1 MHKFFNDKLIDA
13 QSNNWVDLYIPK
25 GLRPYFKLSRLDRP
39 IGSWL
44 LVIPCWWGV
53 FLSTNVNPISL
64 TGNSIYIL
72 IACYVGG
79 ILMRGA
85 GCTWNDITDAK
96 LDAMVS
102 RTRNRPIPAGHI
114 SKFQAF
120 LWLIFQCS
128 LALGI
133 LLTFNSLAIILGFIS
148 LITVVIYP
156 FAKRFTYWPQ
166 FFLGLSFNWG
176 ILLAYAANS
185 GTLDYF
191 CIGLY
196 ISAIAW
202 TIFYDTIYSFQD
214 LDDDKEVGI
223 KSTGILFEANPKW
236 YLSIFIAFIFI
247 TVGSVFYYLS
257 NRNLIQIFILTSGVF
272 FFSMHL
278 VFQLSNLD
286 IRNPKNCLDTFK
298 SNRTA
303 GLILTGFMILATLTN
318 SFSL

>member
-13 QSNNWVDLYIPK
+13 QSNNWVDLYVPK

-44 LVIPCWWGV
+44 LIIPCWWGI
-53 FLSTNVNPISL
+53 FLSTNVDPKLL
-64 TGNSIYIL
+64 TGNSLYLL
-72 IACYVGG
+72 IACYIGG
-79 ILMRGA
+79 LLMRGA

-96 LDAMVS
+96 LDAKVL
-102 RTRNRPIPAGHI
+102 RTKNRPIPAGHV
-114 SKFQAF
+114 SKSQAF
-120 LWLIFQCS
+120 LGLILQCG

-133 LLTFNSLAIILGFIS
+133 LVTFNHLAIILGFLS

-196 ISAIAW
+196 IAAIAW

-223 KSTGILFEANPKW
+223 GSTGILFEAKPKQ
-236 YLSIFIAFIFI
+236 YLSMFIAFII
-247 TVGSVFYYLS
+247 MTTGPVFYLLS
-257 NRNLIQIFILTSGVF
+257 NGDLIQIFILTSGIF
-272 FFSMHL
+272 FFSLHL
-278 VFQLSNLD
+278 TLQLIKLD
-286 IRNPKNCLDTFK
+286 IRNREGCLETFK

-303 GLILTGFMILATLTN
+303 GLILTVFMILATLTN
-318 SFSL
+318 FFS

>member
-53 FLSTNVNPISL
+53 FLSTNVDPISL
-64 TGNSIYIL
+64 SSNSIYIL

-79 ILMRGA
+79 VLMRGA
-85 GCTWNDITDAK
+85 GCTWNDITDSK
-96 LDAMVS
+96 LDAQVL
-102 RTRNRPIPAGHI
+102 RTMNRPIPAGQI

-120 LWLIFQCS
+120 LWLILQCG

-133 LLTFNSLAIILGFIS
+133 LLTFNSLAIILGFVS

-185 GTLDYF
+185 GTLDYY

-196 ISAIAW
+196 MSAIAW

-214 LDDDKEVGI
+214 LDDDKQVGI
-223 KSTGILFEANPKW
+223 RSTGILFEANPKQ
-236 YLSIFIAFIFI
+236 YLSMFIVFII
-247 TVGSVFYYLS
+247 MTAGPVFYFLS
-257 NRNLIQIFILTSGVF
+257 NGDVIQIFILTSGIF
-272 FFSMHL
+272 FFSLHL
-278 VFQLSNLD
+278 TLQLSKLD
-286 IRNPKNCLDTFK
+286 IRNREGCLDTFK

-303 GLILTGFMILATLTN
+303 GLILTIFMMLSTLTK
-318 SFSL
+318 FF

>member
-1 MHKFFNDKLIDA
+1 MHKFFNDRLIDA
-13 QSNNWVDLYIPK
+13 QSNNWVDLYIPR

-44 LVIPCWWGV
+44 LIIPCWWGV
-53 FLSTNVNPISL
+53 FLSTNVDPNL
-64 TGNSIYIL
+64 LNGNSIYIL
-72 IACYVGG
+72 IACYIGG
-79 ILMRGA
+79 LLMRGA

-96 LDAMVS
+96 LDAKVL
-102 RTRNRPIPAGHI
+102 RTKNRPIPAGHV
-114 SKFQAF
+114 SKSQAF
-120 LWLIFQCS
+120 LWLILQS
-128 LALGI
+128 GLALGI
-133 LLTFNSLAIILGFIS
+133 LVTFNSLAIILGFLS

-185 GTLDYF
+185 GKIDYF

-214 LDDDKEVGI
+214 LDDDKQVGI
-223 KSTGILFEANPKW
+223 RSTGILFEANPKQ
-236 YLSIFIAFIFI
+236 YLSLFIVFII
-247 TVGSVFYYLS
+247 MTAGPVFYFLS
-257 NRNLIQIFILTSGVF
+257 NGDVIQIFILTSGIF
-272 FFSMHL
+272 FFSLHL
-278 VFQLSNLD
+278 TLQLSKLD
-286 IRNPKNCLDTFK
+286 IRNREGCLDTFK

-303 GLILTGFMILATLTN
+303 GLILTIFMMLSTLTK
-318 SFSL
+318 FF

>member
-1 MHKFFNDKLIDA
+1 MHKFFNDRLIDA
-13 QSNNWVDLYIPK
+13 QSNNWVDLYVPR

-44 LVIPCWWGV
+44 LIIPCWWGV
-53 FLSTNVNPISL
+53 FLSTNVDPILLS
-64 TGNSIYIL
+64 GNSLYIL
-72 IACYVGG
+72 IACYIGG
-79 ILMRGA
+79 LLMRGA
-85 GCTWNDITDAK
+85 GCTWNDITDAG
-96 LDAMVS
+96 LDAKVL
-102 RTRNRPIPAGHI
+102 RTKNRPIPAGHV
-114 SKFQAF
+114 SKTQAF
-120 LWLIFQCS
+120 LWLILQCS

-133 LLTFNSLAIILGFIS
+133 LVTFNRLAIVLGFIS

-166 FFLGLSFNWG
+166 FFLGISFNWG

-214 LDDDKEVGI
+214 LEDDKEVGI
-223 KSTGILFEANPKW
+223 KSTGILFEANPKR
-236 YLSIFIAFIFI
+236 YLSIFIAAIII
-247 TVGSVFYYLS
+247 TAGPVFYFLS
-257 NRNLIQIFILTSGVF
+257 NGDLIQIFILTSGIF
-272 FFSMHL
+272 FFSLHL
-278 VFQLSNLD
+278 IIQLSKLD
-286 IRNPKNCLDTFK
+286 IKNPEDCLETFK

-303 GLILTGFMILATLTN
+303 GLILTGFMIFATITKLFN
-318 SFSL
+318 

>member
-13 QSNNWVDLYIPK
+13 QSNNWVDLYVPRGI
-25 GLRPYFKLSRLDRP
+25 RPYFKLSRLDRP

-44 LVIPCWWGV
+44 LIIPCWWGV
-53 FLSTNVNPISL
+53 FLSTNVDPILLS
-64 TGNSIYIL
+64 GNSLYIL
-72 IACYVGG
+72 ITCYIGG
-79 ILMRGA
+79 LLMRGA
-85 GCTWNDITDAK
+85 GCTWNDITDAG
-96 LDAMVS
+96 LDAKVL
-102 RTRNRPIPAGHI
+102 RTKNRPIPAGHV
-114 SKFQAF
+114 SKTQAF
-120 LWLIFQCS
+120 LWLILQCS

-133 LLTFNSLAIILGFIS
+133 LVTFNRLAIMLGFIS

-166 FFLGLSFNWG
+166 FFLGISFNWG

-214 LDDDKEVGI
+214 LEDDKEVGI
-223 KSTGILFEANPKW
+223 KSTGILFEANPKR
-236 YLSIFIAFIFI
+236 YLSIFIAAIII
-247 TVGSVFYYLS
+247 TAGPVFYFLS
-257 NRNLIQIFILTSGVF
+257 NGDLIQIFILTSGIF
-272 FFSMHL
+272 FFSLHL
-278 VFQLSNLD
+278 IIQLSKLD
-286 IRNPKNCLDTFK
+286 IKNPEDCLETFK

-303 GLILTGFMILATLTN
+303 GLILTGFMIFATLTKLFN
-318 SFSL
+318 

>member
-13 QSNNWVDLYIPK
+13 QSNNWVDLYVPK
-25 GLRPYFKLSRLDRP
+25 GIRPFFKLSRLDRP

-44 LVIPCWWGV
+44 LIIPCWWGV
-53 FLSTNVNPISL
+53 FLSTNVDPNL
-64 TGNSIYIL
+64 LNGNSIYIL
-72 IACYVGG
+72 IACYIGG
-79 ILMRGA
+79 LLMRGA

-96 LDAMVS
+96 LDAKVL
-102 RTRNRPIPAGHI
+102 RTKNRPIPAGHV
-114 SKFQAF
+114 SKSQAF
-120 LWLIFQCS
+120 FWLILQSC

-133 LLTFNSLAIILGFIS
+133 LVTFNSLAIILGFLS

-185 GTLDYF
+185 GTIDYF

-223 KSTGILFEANPKW
+223 RSTGILFEANPKQ
-236 YLSIFIAFIFI
+236 YLTIFIVII
-247 TVGSVFYYLS
+247 ILTVGPIFYFLS
-257 NRNLIQIFILTSGVF
+257 NGDPIQIFILASGIF
-272 FFSMHL
+272 FFSLHL
-278 VFQLSNLD
+278 TFQLLKLD
-286 IRNPKNCLDTFK
+286 IRNREGCLETFK

-303 GLILTGFMILATLTN
+303 GLILTVFMILATLTK
-318 SFSL
+318 FF

>member
-1 MHKFFNDKLIDA
+1 MHKFFNDRLIDA
-13 QSNNWVDLYIPK
+13 QSNNWVDLYIPR

-44 LVIPCWWGV
+44 LIIPCWWGV
-53 FLSTNVNPISL
+53 FLSTNVDPNL
-64 TGNSIYIL
+64 LNGNSIYIL
-72 IACYVGG
+72 IACYIGG
-79 ILMRGA
+79 LLMRGA

-96 LDAMVS
+96 LDAKVL
-102 RTRNRPIPAGHI
+102 RTKNRPIPAGHV
-114 SKFQAF
+114 SKSQAF
-120 LWLIFQCS
+120 LWLILQS
-128 LALGI
+128 GLALGI
-133 LLTFNSLAIILGFIS
+133 LVTFNSLAIILGFLS

-185 GTLDYF
+185 GTIDYF

-214 LDDDKEVGI
+214 LDDDKQVGI
-223 KSTGILFEANPKW
+223 RSTGILFEANPKQ
-236 YLSIFIAFIFI
+236 YLSMFIVFII
-247 TVGSVFYYLS
+247 MTAGPVFYFLS
-257 NRNLIQIFILTSGVF
+257 NGDVIQIFILTSGIF
-272 FFSMHL
+272 FFSLHL
-278 VFQLSNLD
+278 TLQLSKLD
-286 IRNPKNCLDTFK
+286 IRNREGCLDTFK

-303 GLILTGFMILATLTN
+303 GLILTIFMMLSTLTK
-318 SFSL
+318 FF

>member
-13 QSNNWVDLYIPK
+13 QSNNWVDLYVPK
-25 GLRPYFKLSRLDRP
+25 GIRPFFKLSRLDRP

-44 LVIPCWWGV
+44 LIIPCWWGV
-53 FLSTNVNPISL
+53 FLSTNVDPNLLNTNSL
-64 TGNSIYIL
+64 YIL
-72 IACYVGG
+72 VACYIGG
-79 ILMRGA
+79 LLMRGA

-96 LDAMVS
+96 LDAKVI
-102 RTRNRPIPAGHI
+102 RTKNRPIPAGNV
-114 SKFQAF
+114 SKSQAF
-120 LWLIFQCS
+120 LWLILQCF
-128 LALGI
+128 LAFGI
-133 LLTFNSLAIILGFIS
+133 LVTFNRLAIILGFLS

-191 CIGLY
+191 CVGLY

-214 LDDDKEVGI
+214 LDDDKDVGI
-223 KSTGILFEANPKW
+223 RSTGILFEANPKQ
-236 YLSIFIAFIFI
+236 YLSMFIAFII
-247 TVGSVFYYLS
+247 TTTGTVFYFLS
-257 NRNLIQIFILTSGVF
+257 NGDLIQIFILMSGIF
-272 FFSMHL
+272 FFSLHL
-278 VFQLSNLD
+278 TFQLLKLD
-286 IRNPKNCLDTFK
+286 IRNRESCLETFK

-303 GLILTGFMILATLTN
+303 GLILTVFMMLATLIKF
-318 SFSL
+318 FS

>member
-13 QSNNWVDLYIPK
+13 QSNNWVDLYVPK
-25 GLRPYFKLSRLDRP
+25 GIRPFFKLSRLDRP

-44 LVIPCWWGV
+44 LIIPCWWGV
-53 FLSTNVNPISL
+53 FLSTNVDPNL
-64 TGNSIYIL
+64 LNGNSLYIL
-72 IACYVGG
+72 VACYIGG
-79 ILMRGA
+79 LLMRGA

-96 LDAMVS
+96 LDAKVL
-102 RTRNRPIPAGHI
+102 RTKNRPIPAGNV
-114 SKFQAF
+114 SKSQAF
-120 LWLIFQCS
+120 LWLILQCC
-128 LALGI
+128 LAFGI
-133 LLTFNSLAIILGFIS
+133 LVTFNRLAIILGFLS

-191 CIGLY
+191 CVGLY

-223 KSTGILFEANPKW
+223 RSTGCLL
-236 YLSIFIAFIFI
+236 Y
-247 TVGSVFYYLS
+247 
-257 NRNLIQIFILTSGVF
+257 TS
-272 FFSMHL
+272 
-278 VFQLSNLD
+278 D
-286 IRNPKNCLDTFK
+286 AADD
-298 SNRTA
+298 
-303 GLILTGFMILATLTN
+303 
-318 SFSL
+318 

>member
-1 MHKFFNDKLIDA
+1 MHKFFNDRLIDA
-13 QSNNWVDLYIPK
+13 QSNNWVDLYIPR

-44 LVIPCWWGV
+44 LIIPCWWGV
-53 FLSTNVNPISL
+53 FLSTNVDPNL
-64 TGNSIYIL
+64 LNGNSIYIL
-72 IACYVGG
+72 IACYIGG
-79 ILMRGA
+79 LLMRGA

-96 LDAMVS
+96 LDAKVL
-102 RTRNRPIPAGHI
+102 RTKNRPIPAGHV
-114 SKFQAF
+114 SKSQAF
-120 LWLIFQCS
+120 FWLILQSC

-133 LLTFNSLAIILGFIS
+133 LVTFNSLAIILGFLS

-185 GTLDYF
+185 GTIDYF

-223 KSTGILFEANPKW
+223 RSTGILFEANPKQ
-236 YLSIFIAFIFI
+236 YLTIFIVFII
-247 TVGSVFYYLS
+247 LTVGPIFYFLS
-257 NRNLIQIFILTSGVF
+257 NGDPIQIFILASGIF
-272 FFSMHL
+272 FFSLHL
-278 VFQLSNLD
+278 TFQLLKLD
-286 IRNPKNCLDTFK
+286 IRNREGCLETFK

-303 GLILTGFMILATLTN
+303 GLILTVFMMLATL
-318 SFSL
+318 SKFF

>member
-1 MHKFFNDKLIDA
+1 MHKFFNDRLIDA

-44 LVIPCWWGV
+44 LIIPCWWGI
-53 FLSTNVNPISL
+53 FLSTNVDPKLL
-64 TGNSIYIL
+64 TGNSLYLL
-72 IACYVGG
+72 IACYIGG
-79 ILMRGA
+79 VLMRGA

-96 LDAMVS
+96 LDAKVL
-102 RTRNRPIPAGHI
+102 RTKNRPIPAGHV
-114 SKFQAF
+114 SKSQAF
-120 LWLIFQCS
+120 LWLILQCG

-133 LLTFNSLAIILGFIS
+133 LVTFNHLAIILGFLS

-223 KSTGILFEANPKW
+223 RSTGILFESKPKQ
-236 YLSIFIAFIFI
+236 YLSMFIVFII
-247 TVGSVFYYLS
+247 MTTGTVFYLLS
-257 NRNLIQIFILTSGVF
+257 NGDLIQIFILMSGIF
-272 FFSMHL
+272 FFSLHL
-278 VFQLSNLD
+278 TLQLIKLD
-286 IRNPKNCLDTFK
+286 IRNREGCLETFK

-303 GLILTGFMILATLTN
+303 GLILTVFLILSTLTN
-318 SFSL
+318 FFS

>member
-13 QSNNWVDLYIPK
+13 QSNNWVDLYVPK
-25 GLRPYFKLSRLDRP
+25 GIRPFFKLSRLDRP

-44 LVIPCWWGV
+44 LIIPCWWGV
-53 FLSTNVNPISL
+53 FLSTNVDPNL
-64 TGNSIYIL
+64 LNGNSLYIL
-72 IACYVGG
+72 VACYIGG
-79 ILMRGA
+79 LLMRGA

-96 LDAMVS
+96 LDAKVI
-102 RTRNRPIPAGHI
+102 RTKNRPIPAGNV
-114 SKFQAF
+114 SKSQAF
-120 LWLIFQCS
+120 LWLILQCF
-128 LALGI
+128 LAFGI
-133 LLTFNSLAIILGFIS
+133 LVTFNRLAIILGFLS

-156 FAKRFTYWPQ
+156 FTKRFTYWPQ

-191 CIGLY
+191 CVGLY

-223 KSTGILFEANPKW
+223 RSTGILFEANPKQ
-236 YLSIFIAFIFI
+236 YLTIFIVFII
-247 TVGSVFYYLS
+247 LTVGPIFYFLS
-257 NRNLIQIFILTSGVF
+257 NGDPIQIFILMSGIF
-272 FFSMHL
+272 FFSLHL
-278 VFQLSNLD
+278 TFQLLKLD
-286 IRNPKNCLDTFK
+286 IRNREGCLETFK

-303 GLILTGFMILATLTN
+303 GLILTIFMMLATLTK
-318 SFSL
+318 FF

>member
-13 QSNNWVDLYIPK
+13 QSNNWVDLYVPK
-25 GLRPYFKLSRLDRP
+25 GIRPFFKLSRLDRP

-44 LVIPCWWGV
+44 LIIPCWWGV
-53 FLSTNVNPISL
+53 FLSTNVDPNQL
-64 TGNSIYIL
+64 NGNSLYL
-72 IACYVGG
+72 LFACYIGG
-79 ILMRGA
+79 LLMRGA

-96 LDAMVS
+96 LDAKVL
-102 RTRNRPIPAGHI
+102 RTKNRPIPAGNV
-114 SKFQAF
+114 SKSQAF
-120 LWLIFQCS
+120 LWLILQCF
-128 LALGI
+128 LAFGI
-133 LLTFNSLAIILGFIS
+133 LVTFNRLAIILGFLS

-191 CIGLY
+191 CVGLY

-223 KSTGILFEANPKW
+223 RSTGILFEANPKQ
-236 YLSIFIAFIFI
+236 YLTIFIVFII
-247 TVGSVFYYLS
+247 LTVGPIFYFLS
-257 NRNLIQIFILTSGVF
+257 NGDPIQIFILASGIF
-272 FFSMHL
+272 FFSLHL
-278 VFQLSNLD
+278 TFQLLKLD
-286 IRNPKNCLDTFK
+286 IRNREGCLETFK

-303 GLILTGFMILATLTN
+303 GLILTVFMMLATLTK
-318 SFSL
+318 FF

>member
-1 MHKFFNDKLIDA
+1 MHKFFNDRLIDA
-13 QSNNWVDLYIPK
+13 QSNNWVDLYVPR

-44 LVIPCWWGV
+44 LIIPCWWGV
-53 FLSTNVNPISL
+53 FLSTNVDPILLS
-64 TGNSIYIL
+64 GNSLYIL
-72 IACYVGG
+72 ITCYIGG
-79 ILMRGA
+79 LLMGGA
-85 GCTWNDITDAK
+85 GCTWNDITDAG
-96 LDAMVS
+96 LDAKVL
-102 RTRNRPIPAGHI
+102 RTKNRPIPAGHV
-114 SKFQAF
+114 SKTQAF
-120 LWLIFQCS
+120 LWLILQCS

-133 LLTFNSLAIILGFIS
+133 LVTFNRLAIVLGFIS

-166 FFLGLSFNWG
+166 FFLGISFNWG

-214 LDDDKEVGI
+214 LEDDKEVGI
-223 KSTGILFEANPKW
+223 KSTGILFEANPKR
-236 YLSIFIAFIFI
+236 YLSIFIAAIII
-247 TVGSVFYYLS
+247 TAGPVFYFLS
-257 NRNLIQIFILTSGVF
+257 NGDLIQIFILTSGIF
-272 FFSMHL
+272 FFSLHL
-278 VFQLSNLD
+278 IIQLSKLD
-286 IRNPKNCLDTFK
+286 IKNPEDCLETFK

-303 GLILTGFMILATLTN
+303 GLILTGFMIFATLTKLFN
-318 SFSL
+318 

>member
-1 MHKFFNDKLIDA
+1 MHKFFNDRLIDA
-13 QSNNWVDLYIPK
+13 QSNNWVDLYVPR

-44 LVIPCWWGV
+44 LIIPCWWGV
-53 FLSTNVNPISL
+53 FLSTNVDPILLS
-64 TGNSIYIL
+64 GNSLYIL
-72 IACYVGG
+72 ITCYIGG
-79 ILMRGA
+79 LLMRGA
-85 GCTWNDITDAK
+85 GCTWNDITDAG
-96 LDAMVS
+96 LDAKVL
-102 RTRNRPIPAGHI
+102 RTKNRPIPAGHV
-114 SKFQAF
+114 SKTQAF
-120 LWLIFQCS
+120 LWLILQCS

-133 LLTFNSLAIILGFIS
+133 LVTFNRLAILLGFIS

-214 LDDDKEVGI
+214 LEDDKEVGI
-223 KSTGILFEANPKW
+223 KSTGILFEANPKR
-236 YLSIFIAFIFI
+236 YLSIFIAAIII
-247 TVGSVFYYLS
+247 TAGPVFYFLS
-257 NRNLIQIFILTSGVF
+257 NGDLIQIFILTSGIF
-272 FFSMHL
+272 FFSLHL
-278 VFQLSNLD
+278 IIQLSKLD
-286 IRNPKNCLDTFK
+286 IQNPEDCLETFK

-303 GLILTGFMILATLTN
+303 GLILTCFMIFATLTKLFN
-318 SFSL
+318 

>member
-13 QSNNWVDLYIPK
+13 QSNNWVDLYVPK
-25 GLRPYFKLSRLDRP
+25 GIRPFFKLSRLDRP

-44 LVIPCWWGV
+44 LIIPCWWGV
-53 FLSTNVNPISL
+53 FLSTNVDPNL
-64 TGNSIYIL
+64 LNGNSLYIL
-72 IACYVGG
+72 VACYIGG
-79 ILMRGA
+79 LLMRGA

-96 LDAMVS
+96 LDAKVL
-102 RTRNRPIPAGHI
+102 RTRNRPIPAGNV
-114 SKFQAF
+114 SKSQAF
-120 LWLIFQCS
+120 LWLILQCS
-128 LALGI
+128 LAFGI
-133 LLTFNSLAIILGFIS
+133 LVTFNRLAIILGFLS
-148 LITVVIYP
+148 LITIVIYP

-191 CIGLY
+191 CVGLY

-223 KSTGILFEANPKW
+223 RSTGILFEANPKQ
-236 YLSIFIAFIFI
+236 YLTIFIVFILL
-247 TVGSVFYYLS
+247 TVGPIFYFLS
-257 NRNLIQIFILTSGVF
+257 NGDPIQIFILASGIF
-272 FFSMHL
+272 FFSLHL
-278 VFQLSNLD
+278 TFQLLKLD
-286 IRNPKNCLDTFK
+286 IRNREGCLETFK

-303 GLILTGFMILATLTN
+303 GLILTVFMILATLTK
-318 SFSL
+318 FF

>member
-13 QSNNWVDLYIPK
+13 QSNNWVDLYVPK
-25 GLRPYFKLSRLDRP
+25 GIRPFFKLSRLDRP

-44 LVIPCWWGV
+44 LIIPCWWGV
-53 FLSTNVNPISL
+53 FLSTNVDPKLLNANSL
-64 TGNSIYIL
+64 YIL
-72 IACYVGG
+72 VACYIGG
-79 ILMRGA
+79 LLMRGA

-96 LDAMVS
+96 LDAKVF
-102 RTRNRPIPAGHI
+102 RTKNRPIPAGNV
-114 SKFQAF
+114 SKSQAF
-120 LWLIFQCS
+120 LWLILQCCF
-128 LALGI
+128 AFGI
-133 LLTFNSLAIILGFIS
+133 LVTFNRLAIILGFLS

-156 FAKRFTYWPQ
+156 FTKRFTYWPQ

-191 CIGLY
+191 CVGLY

-223 KSTGILFEANPKW
+223 RSTGILFEANPKQ
-236 YLSIFIAFIFI
+236 YLTIFIVFII
-247 TVGSVFYYLS
+247 LTVGPIFYFLS
-257 NRNLIQIFILTSGVF
+257 NGDPIQIFILMSGIF
-272 FFSMHL
+272 FFSLHL
-278 VFQLSNLD
+278 TFQLLKLD
-286 IRNPKNCLDTFK
+286 IRNREGCLKTFK

-303 GLILTGFMILATLTN
+303 GLILTVFMILATLTK
-318 SFSL
+318 FF

>member
-13 QSNNWVDLYIPK
+13 QSNNWVDLYVPR

-44 LVIPCWWGV
+44 LIIPCWWGV
-53 FLSTNVNPISL
+53 FLSTNVDPILLS
-64 TGNSIYIL
+64 GNSLYIL
-72 IACYVGG
+72 ITCYIGG
-79 ILMRGA
+79 LLMRGA
-85 GCTWNDITDAK
+85 GCTWNDITDAS
-96 LDAMVS
+96 LDAKVL
-102 RTRNRPIPAGHI
+102 RTKNRPIPAGHV
-114 SKFQAF
+114 SKTQAF
-120 LWLIFQCS
+120 LWLILQCS

-133 LLTFNSLAIILGFIS
+133 LVTFNRLAIVLGFIS
-148 LITVVIYP
+148 LITIVIYP

-176 ILLAYAANS
+176 IFLAYAANS

-214 LDDDKEVGI
+214 LEDDKEVGI
-223 KSTGILFEANPKW
+223 KSTGILFEANPKK
-236 YLSIFIAFIFI
+236 YLSIFIAAIII
-247 TVGSVFYYLS
+247 TAGPVFYFLS
-257 NRNLIQIFILTSGVF
+257 NGDLIQIFILTSGLF
-272 FFSMHL
+272 FFSLHL
-278 VFQLSNLD
+278 IMQLSKLNVK
-286 IRNPKNCLDTFK
+286 NPEDCLDTFK

-303 GLILTGFMILATLTN
+303 GLILTGFMIFATLTKL
-318 SFSL
+318 F

>member
-13 QSNNWVDLYIPK
+13 QSNNWVDLYIPRRF
-25 GLRPYFKLSRLDRP
+25 RPYFKLSRLDRP

-44 LVIPCWWGV
+44 LIIPCWWGV
-53 FLSTNVNPISL
+53 FLSTNVDPNLLNGKSL
-64 TGNSIYIL
+64 YIL
-72 IACYVGG
+72 VACYIGG
-79 ILMRGA
+79 LLMRGA
-85 GCTWNDITDAK
+85 GCTWNDLTDAK
-96 LDAMVS
+96 LDAKVL
-102 RTRNRPIPAGHI
+102 RTKNRPIPAGHV
-114 SKFQAF
+114 SKSQAF
-120 LWLIFQCS
+120 LWLILQCG

-133 LLTFNSLAIILGFIS
+133 LVTFNRLAIILGFLS

-223 KSTGILFEANPKW
+223 RSTGILFEANPKQ
-236 YLSIFIAFIFI
+236 YLSMFVAFII
-247 TVGSVFYYLS
+247 MT
-257 NRNLIQIFILTSGVF
+257 T
-272 FFSMHL
+272 
-278 VFQLSNLD
+278 
-286 IRNPKNCLDTFK
+286 
-298 SNRTA
+298 
-303 GLILTGFMILATLTN
+303 
-318 SFSL
+318 

>member
-1 MHKFFNDKLIDA
+1 MHKFFNDRLLDA
-13 QSNNWVDLYIPK
+13 QSNNWVDLYIPR

-44 LVIPCWWGV
+44 LIIPCWWGV
-53 FLSTNVNPISL
+53 FLSTNVDPILLS
-64 TGNSIYIL
+64 GNSLYIL
-72 IACYVGG
+72 ITCYIGG
-79 ILMRGA
+79 LLMRGA
-85 GCTWNDITDAK
+85 GCTWNDITDAG
-96 LDAMVS
+96 LDAKVL
-102 RTRNRPIPAGHI
+102 RTKNRPIPAGHV
-114 SKFQAF
+114 SKTQAF
-120 LWLIFQCS
+120 LWLILQCS

-133 LLTFNSLAIILGFIS
+133 LVTFNRLAIVLGFIS

-166 FFLGLSFNWG
+166 FFLGISFNWG

-214 LDDDKEVGI
+214 LEDDKEVGI
-223 KSTGILFEANPKW
+223 KSTGILFEANPKR
-236 YLSIFIAFIFI
+236 YLSIFIAAIII
-247 TVGSVFYYLS
+247 TAGPVFYFLS
-257 NRNLIQIFILTSGVF
+257 NGDLIQIFILTSGIF
-272 FFSMHL
+272 FFSLHL
-278 VFQLSNLD
+278 IIQLSKLD
-286 IRNPKNCLDTFK
+286 IKNPEDCLETFK

-303 GLILTGFMILATLTN
+303 GLILTGFMIFATLTKLFN
-318 SFSL
+318 

>member
-13 QSNNWVDLYIPK
+13 KSNNWVDLYVPRSI
-25 GLRPYFKLSRLDRP
+25 RPYFKLSRLDRP

-44 LVIPCWWGV
+44 LIIPCWWGV
-53 FLSTNVNPISL
+53 FLSTNVDPNL
-64 TGNSIYIL
+64 LNGNSLYIL
-72 IACYVGG
+72 VACYIGG
-79 ILMRGA
+79 LLMRGA

-96 LDAMVS
+96 LDAKVL
-102 RTRNRPIPAGHI
+102 RTKNRPIPAGNV
-114 SKFQAF
+114 SKSQAF
-120 LWLIFQCS
+120 LWLILQCS
-128 LALGI
+128 LAFGI
-133 LLTFNSLAIILGFIS
+133 LVTFNRLAIILGFLS

-166 FFLGLSFNWG
+166 LFLGLSFNWG

-223 KSTGILFEANPKW
+223 RSTGILFEANPKQ
-236 YLSIFIAFIFI
+236 YLTIFIVFII
-247 TVGSVFYYLS
+247 MAIGPIFYFLS
-257 NRNLIQIFILTSGVF
+257 NGDPIQIFILTSGLF
-272 FFSMHL
+272 FFSLHL
-278 VFQLSNLD
+278 TLQLSNLD
-286 IRNPKNCLDTFK
+286 IKNPEGCLDTFK

-303 GLILTGFMILATLTN
+303 GLVLTVFMMLATLTK
-318 SFSL
+318 FF

>member
-1 MHKFFNDKLIDA
+1 MHKFFNDRLIDA
-13 QSNNWVDLYIPK
+13 QSNNWVDLYVPR

-44 LVIPCWWGV
+44 LIIPCWWGV
-53 FLSTNVNPISL
+53 FLSTNVDPILLS
-64 TGNSIYIL
+64 GNSLYIL
-72 IACYVGG
+72 ITCYIGG
-79 ILMRGA
+79 LLMRGA
-85 GCTWNDITDAK
+85 GCTWNDITDAG
-96 LDAMVS
+96 LDAKVL
-102 RTRNRPIPAGHI
+102 RTKNRPIPAGHV
-114 SKFQAF
+114 SKTQAF
-120 LWLIFQCS
+120 LWLILQCS

-133 LLTFNSLAIILGFIS
+133 LVTFNRLAIVLGFIS

-166 FFLGLSFNWG
+166 FFLGISFNWG

-214 LDDDKEVGI
+214 LEDDKEVGI
-223 KSTGILFEANPKW
+223 KSTGILFEANPKR
-236 YLSIFIAFIFI
+236 YLSIFIAAIII
-247 TVGSVFYYLS
+247 TAGPVFYFLS
-257 NRNLIQIFILTSGVF
+257 NGDLIQIFILTSGIF
-272 FFSMHL
+272 FFSLHL
-278 VFQLSNLD
+278 IIQLSKLD
-286 IRNPKNCLDTFK
+286 IKNPEDCLETFK

-303 GLILTGFMILATLTN
+303 GLILTGFMIFATITKLFN
-318 SFSL
+318 

>member
-13 QSNNWVDLYIPK
+13 QSNNWVDLYIPR
-25 GLRPYFKLSRLDRP
+25 GIRPYFKLSRLDRP

-44 LVIPCWWGV
+44 LIIPCWWGV
-53 FLSTNVNPISL
+53 FLSTNVDPNLLNGHSF
-64 TGNSIYIL
+64 YIL
-72 IACYVGG
+72 VACYIGG
-79 ILMRGA
+79 LLMRGA

-96 LDAMVS
+96 LDAKVL
-102 RTRNRPIPAGHI
+102 RTKNRPIPAGDV
-114 SKFQAF
+114 SKSQAF
-120 LWLIFQCS
+120 LWLILQCV

-133 LLTFNSLAIILGFIS
+133 LVTFNRLAIILGFLS

-156 FAKRFTYWPQ
+156 FMKRFTYWPQ

-191 CIGLY
+191 CVGLY
-196 ISAIAW
+196 VSAIAW

-223 KSTGILFEANPKW
+223 KSTGILFEANPKQ
-236 YLSIFIAFIFI
+236 YLTIFIVFII
-247 TVGSVFYYLS
+247 MTVGPIFYFLS
-257 NRNLIQIFILTSGVF
+257 NGDSIQIFILTSGIF
-272 FFSMHL
+272 FFSLHL
-278 VFQLSNLD
+278 TFQLSNLD
-286 IRNPKNCLDTFK
+286 IKNPEGCLNTFK

-303 GLILTGFMILATLTN
+303 GLILTVFMMLATLTK
-318 SFSL
+318 SF

>member
-13 QSNNWVDLYIPK
+13 QSNNWVDLYVPK
-25 GLRPYFKLSRLDRP
+25 GIRPFFKLSRLDRP

-44 LVIPCWWGV
+44 LIIPCWWGV
-53 FLSTNVNPISL
+53 FLSTNVDPNL
-64 TGNSIYIL
+64 LNGNSLYIL
-72 IACYVGG
+72 VACYIGG
-79 ILMRGA
+79 LLMRGA

-96 LDAMVS
+96 LDAKVL
-102 RTRNRPIPAGHI
+102 RTKNRPIPAGNV
-114 SKFQAF
+114 SKSQAF
-120 LWLIFQCS
+120 LWLILQCF
-128 LALGI
+128 LAFGI
-133 LLTFNSLAIILGFIS
+133 LVTFNRLAIILGFLS

-191 CIGLY
+191 CVGLY

-223 KSTGILFEANPKW
+223 RSTGILFEANPKH
-236 YLSIFIAFIFI
+236 YLSMFIAFII
-247 TVGSVFYYLS
+247 VTTGTVFYFLS
-257 NRNLIQIFILTSGVF
+257 NGDLIQIFILMSGIF
-272 FFSMHL
+272 FFSLHL
-278 VFQLSNLD
+278 TFQLLKLD
-286 IRNPKNCLDTFK
+286 IRNREGCLETFK

-303 GLILTGFMILATLTN
+303 GLILTVFMMLATLIKF
-318 SFSL
+318 FS